1 MLAETGAYSW
11 FIDVRAELDGLN
23 SFRDELVA
31 IFRRYT
37 KCCDDAL
44 LQLAPIGAAEGGDGL
59 EISKW
64 FFEHGKIR

>member
-1 MLAETGAYSW
+1 MWAETGAYSW
-11 FIDVRAELDGLN
+11 FVDVRAELDGLN

-31 IFRRYT
+31 VFRRYL
-37 KCCDDAL
+37 KHRDDAL
-44 LQLAPIGAAEGGDGL
+44 LELASVGAAERRNGL